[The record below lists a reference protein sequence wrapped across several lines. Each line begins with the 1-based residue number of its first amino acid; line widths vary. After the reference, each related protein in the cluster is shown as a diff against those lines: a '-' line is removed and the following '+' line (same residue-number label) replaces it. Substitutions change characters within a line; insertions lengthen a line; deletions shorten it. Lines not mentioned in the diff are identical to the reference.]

1 MHSEINNLKFTI
13 MENNYNWYTVVSPK
27 GKKTINAFT
36 KKEAGYLK
44 SIGYDLKEVA
54 ISFTIK

>member
-1 MHSEINNLKFTI
+1 

-36 KKEAGYLK
+36 NKEASYLK
-44 SIGYDLKEVA
+44 SIGYDLKEVVS
-54 ISFTIK
+54 ISYKVK